1 MGHAIN
7 KPVRLI
13 EEMDTI
19 ASDYHIQLTHAEEH
33 YYAAMHE
40 IGAYAGEFAC
50 LGGDF
55 SFVGAGL
62 GGGFANTAELHVMKY
77 DEAMATDEKEQW
89 EKAVEEEHG

>member
-1 MGHAIN
+1 
-7 KPVRLI
+7 
-13 EEMDTI
+13 MDTI

-55 SFVGAGL
+55 LLLVLVLEVDLPILLSC
-62 GGGFANTAELHVMKY
+62 M
-77 DEAMATDEKEQW
+77 
-89 EKAVEEEHG
+89 